1 MTNNWK
7 DFNDAKTQTLHKED
21 ATVSTQEIKS
31 LLTNRLREAL
41 HYLLPAGVIRHGKF
55 VVGARHMLVACA

>member
-1 MTNNWK
+1 MNSWN

-21 ATVSTQEIKS
+21 AAVSTQEIKA

-55 VVGARHMLVACA
+55 VVGDIHGN